1 MNLAAAYIL
10 NDGDEV
16 VTDAH
21 PGARYT
27 VVAVHE
33 SKAWIRELSGEREM
47 IVDHHRCAPVQ
58 LLH

>member
-1 MNLAAAYIL
+1 MNLAVAYDL

-21 PGARYT
+21 PGGRFT

-33 SKAWIRELSGEREM
+33 DKAWIREVSGVREM
-47 IVDHHRCAPVQ
+47 IIDHRLCAPSR
-58 LLH
+58 LH

>member
-1 MNLAAAYIL
+1 MNLAVAYDL

-21 PGARYT
+21 PGGRFT

-33 SKAWIRELSGEREM
+33 DKAWIREVAGEREM
-47 IVDHHRCAPVQ
+47 IVDHRLCAPAR
-58 LLH
+58 LH

>member
-1 MNLAAAYIL
+1 MNLAAAYDL

-21 PGARYT
+21 PGGRFT

-33 SKAWIRELSGEREM
+33 DKAWIREVSGEREM
-47 IVDHHRCAPVQ
+47 IVDHRLCAPAR
-58 LLH
+58 LH

>member
-1 MNLAAAYIL
+1 MNLTAAHSL
-10 NDGDEV
+10 NDGDEI
-16 VTDAH
+16 VTDAD

-33 SKAWIRELSGEREM
+33 SKAWIRALNGQGEM
-47 IVDHHRCAPVQ
+47 IVDHYRCAPAR